1 MIDMAFIM
9 GFIFAAIGL
18 VIGIMVFSE
27 IEGSINCPDSASFS
41 DGAEACLKA
50 KGISWSVVAIFP
62 ITLFFAL
69 FTIFGGFSK
78 GLLTG
83 G

>member
-1 MIDMAFIM
+1 MMDISFIM
-9 GFIFAAIGL
+9 GFVGSAIGL

-27 IEGSINCPDSASFS
+27 VEDSITCPDATTDA
-41 DGAEACLKA
+41 DGNEACSKA

-78 GLLTG
+78 AI
-83 G
+83 

>member
-1 MIDMAFIM
+1 MLDMSFIM
-9 GFIFAAIGL
+9 GFVGAAIGL

-27 IEGSINCPDSASFS
+27 IEDSITCPTS
-41 DGAEACLKA
+41 GEGVEACAKA

-78 GLLTG
+78 MG
-83 G
+83 